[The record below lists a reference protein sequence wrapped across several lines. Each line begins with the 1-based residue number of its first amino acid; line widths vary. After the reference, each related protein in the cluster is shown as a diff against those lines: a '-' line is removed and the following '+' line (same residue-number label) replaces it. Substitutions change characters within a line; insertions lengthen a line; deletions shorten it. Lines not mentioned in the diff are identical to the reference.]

1 MIYDFEQGKT
11 EIAILQQCAR
21 ERLPIPDAIANA
33 PELYHGLDF
42 YFLAYI
48 ELSSCRVQDGLIPW
62 TAIAEYCVAHDL
74 DSEMRDEIFYI
85 VRRVD
90 TQIQEYRF
98 DKAQAKARSDGKN
111 RTRS

>member
-1 MIYDFEQGKT
+1 LIYDLEQGKT
-11 EIAILQQCAR
+11 EEVILRQCVR

-33 PELYHGLDF
+33 PEMGHGLDF
-42 YFLAYI
+42 YLAAYV

-62 TAIAEYCVAHDL
+62 TAIANYCIAHDL
-74 DSEMRDEIFYI
+74 DSEMCDEIMFI

-90 TQIQEYRF
+90 TEIQSYRF
-98 DKAQAKARSDGKN
+98 EKEKAKAKSDGKN